1 MPEPPEVTTNEGS
14 DVVPETG
21 NDSVSLI
28 TELIDSEMK
37 NITEE
42 ENDKTKGVLY
52 SKGCIQKKIAQ
63 NETFAYS
70 PLTPSTPYPK

>member
-42 ENDKTKGVLY
+42 ENDKTKGV
-52 SKGCIQKKIAQ
+52 
-63 NETFAYS
+63 
-70 PLTPSTPYPK
+70 

>member
-42 ENDKTKGVLY
+42 ENDKTKGVSY
-52 SKGCIQKKIAQ
+52 SKR
-63 NETFAYS
+63 FHFY
-70 PLTPSTPYPK
+70 LTDLTS